1 VPDAGGIVNIVARWK
16 VYGAA
21 ILLLV
26 VGYNAWAH
34 HQRAIGAR
42 DAMLR
47 ESARQYADLYRQKQK
62 IDSVYVVTRDTLR
75 FTRTRTD
82 TVLNSITDTLI
93 NVDTVR
99 VIVERERQACDLV
112 IRSCEQRVAVRDSII
127 DVIRLQNR
135 LLLKSTRGP
144 GLKTG
149 IVLGVLGSAAVAIG
163 ASQFK

>member
-1 VPDAGGIVNIVARWK
+1 MNIVMKWK
-16 VYGAA
+16 LYGAA

-26 VGYNAWAH
+26 VGYNLFVA

-47 ESARQYADLYRQKQK
+47 ESARQYADLYKQKQK

-82 TVLNSITDTLI
+82 TVLKARFITDTVLHR
-93 NVDTVR
+93 DTVIQ
-99 VIVERERQACDLV
+99 IVERERQACDLV
-112 IRSCEQRVAVRDSII
+112 IRSCDQRVAVRDSII